1 MSTRERT
8 RLAAWITELVEALD
22 RDRFGAG
29 RRLRQVVDGYRAR
42 IVLDGEAVLV
52 SMDHD
57 EIAIGPDDPDA
68 AVDGWGATTTDVVLA
83 ILAADIEVAEAVER
97 GQLQIMGAT
106 EAVARILHAIEL
118 LLDGSAR
125 VPELRHLAAR
135 FIDEAGTTPLS
146 ASAPT
151 DVRVVE
157 EAMLERLGLLN
168 GE

>member
-8 RLAAWITELVEALD
+8 RLADWITELVGALD

-29 RRLRQVVDGYRAR
+29 RRLRQVVDGYQAR

-57 EIAIGPDDPDA
+57 EIDIGPDDPDA
-68 AVDGWGATTTDVVLA
+68 AVDGWGSTTTEVVLA

-97 GQLQIMGAT
+97 GQLEVVGST
-106 EAVARILHAIEL
+106 EAVSRMFHAIEL

-125 VPELRHLAAR
+125 VPELRRLAAR
-135 FIDEAGTTPLS
+135 FIDEAGPKPLT
-146 ASAPT
+146 ATAPT
-151 DVRVVE
+151 SVALIE
-157 EAMLERLGLLN
+157 EAMLQRLGLLN

>member
-22 RDRFGAG
+22 HDRFGAG

-52 SMDHD
+52 SMDHG
-57 EIAIGPDDPDA
+57 EMTIGPDDPHA
-68 AVDGWGATTTDVVLA
+68 AVDGWGSTATEVVLA

-97 GQLQIMGAT
+97 GQLQVVGST
-106 EAVARILHAIEL
+106 DAVTRMFHAIEL

-125 VPELRHLAAR
+125 VPELRRLAAR

-151 DVRVVE
+151 DVTLIE
-157 EAMLERLGLLN
+157 EAMLQRLGLL
-168 GE
+168 GGG

>member
-8 RLAAWITELVEALD
+8 RLRAWITDLVVAVD

-52 SMDHD
+52 SMDHG
-57 EIAIGPDDPDA
+57 AMTIGPDDPDA
-68 AVDGWGATTTDVVLA
+68 AVDGWGSTTTEVVLA
-83 ILAADIEVAEAVER
+83 ILAAEIEVAEAVER
-97 GQLQIMGAT
+97 GQLQVVGST
-106 EAVARILHAIEL
+106 EAVSRMFHAIEL

-125 VPELRHLAAR
+125 VPELRRLAVR

-151 DVRVVE
+151 DVTLIE
-157 EAMLERLGLLN
+157 EAMLQRLGLL
-168 GE
+168 GGG